1 MINIKHIFF
10 YVGLRPN
17 MVRSRMAE
25 GGSPLNS
32 LPDTPCK
39 ERDFFGA
46 EIWENLRS
54 KHTMLS
60 YWRRGLTEV
69 LKDHEFDEAE
79 GKKVINFLLS
89 IFRFAILAA
98 KENGPGATVKILYNL
113 VPNHLNLVSWRRI
126 LVGMNL
132 VLEEPDTNND
142 IRLIGITL
150 SKKHK
155 IEMII
160 KTLDEFSRLLVL
172 LKDCNWQVLQTILDM
187 DQGYPM
193 ALLEILDYCKV
204 HDIAPVSKQKNLK
217 ILYEIDLF
225 SMRQLGFYRANP
237 TEPVS
242 WSRPATNAHLTF
254 ISILYALYGSLIRE
268 FPHSNNFHSLPV
280 L

>member
-1 MINIKHIFF
+1 M
-10 YVGLRPN
+10 YGLRLN
-17 MVRSRMAE
+17 MVRYRMAE
-25 GGSPLNS
+25 GGPPLNS
-32 LPDTPCK
+32 LPDTSPK
-39 ERDFFGA
+39 ERNFYGA

-54 KHTMLS
+54 KQTMLS

-98 KENGPGATVKILYNL
+98 KEQGPGGTVKILYNL

-142 IRLIGITL
+142 IRLIGVTL

-155 IEMII
+155 REII
-160 KTLDEFSRLLVL
+160 LQTLDEFSRLLVL

-193 ALLEILDYCKV
+193 ALLEILDYCKD

-225 SMRQLGFYRANP
+225 AMRQLGFYRANP

-242 WSRPATNAHLTF
+242 WERPASNAHLTF
-254 ISILYALYGSLIRE
+254 ISILYALYGSLLRDL
-268 FPHSNNFHSLPV
+268 PRPNNFHSLPFF
-280 L
+280 